1 MCQQEPS
8 ENHSKEQYQESEFG
22 CTRYLDS
29 QQGVSTEH
37 NNNKLNKNPDQVNNR
52 KDINSHINRAFA
64 GDYGHKVA
72 ISNSKK
78 RSHQTAAVGLCRGNG
93 LMVTPQDPISACLR
107 SPSSIISLSDDENT
121 SLTDSGVETTSKHGS
136 RQNSREKKDIKK
148 KAPIL
153 KASNNRS
160 NCAKRPT
167 SLDVPPE
174 CHKMRIKETNDV
186 HDIIV
191 L

>member
-1 MCQQEPS
+1 M
-8 ENHSKEQYQESEFG
+8 HK
-22 CTRYLDS
+22 
-29 QQGVSTEH
+29 STS
-37 NNNKLNKNPDQVNNR
+37 QVNNS
-52 KDINSHINRAFA
+52 SHINRAFA
-64 GDYGHKVA
+64 GDYAHKVGM
-72 ISNSKK
+72 SNSMK
-78 RSHQTAAVGLCRGNG
+78 RSHSAGLGRQNG
-93 LMVTPQDPISACLR
+93 LIITPQDPVSACLR
-107 SPSSIISLSDDENT
+107 SPSSIISLSDDENS

-136 RQNSREKKDIKK
+136 RQNSRGKRDIKK

-174 CHKMRIKETNDV
+174 CHKMRIKETNNV

>member
-8 ENHSKEQYQESEFG
+8 ESHYKPQYQESEFG
-22 CTRYLDS
+22 CTRYSDS
-29 QQGVSTEH
+29 QQGAGTEH
-37 NNNKLNKNPDQVNNR
+37 NNNKLNKNPNHR
-52 KDINSHINRAFA
+52 KDNNSHINRAFA
-64 GDYGHKVA
+64 GDYAHK
-72 ISNSKK
+72 IGIFNSKK
-78 RSHQTAAVGLCRGNG
+78 RSHQTAAVGLCRANG
-93 LMVTPQDPISACLR
+93 LIVTPQDPVSACLR
-107 SPSSIISLSDDENT
+107 SPSSIISLSDDENS

-186 HDIIV
+186 NDIIV

>member
-8 ENHSKEQYQESEFG
+8 EGHHTKPQYQESEFG
-22 CTRYLDS
+22 CRRYPDARTS
-29 QQGVSTEH
+29 PEH
-37 NNNKLNKNPDQVNNR
+37 NKMQKITSQMNNR
-52 KDINSHINRAFA
+52 KDHSHINRAFG
-64 GDYGHKVA
+64 GDYAHKVGM
-72 ISNSKK
+72 SNAKK
-78 RSHQTAAVGLCRGNG
+78 RSHHTATTTGPCRENG
-93 LMVTPQDPISACLR
+93 SIVTPQDPVSACLR
-107 SPSSIISLSDDENT
+107 SPSSIISLSDDENS

-136 RQNSREKKDIKK
+136 RQNSLGKRDIKK

-160 NCAKRPT
+160 ICAKKPM
-167 SLDVPPE
+167 SLDVPLE
-174 CHKMRIKETNDV
+174 CHKMRIKETNDA